1 MNVEQRHQ
9 EILND
14 LNQNGS
20 VRVRDLAEKFGV
32 TEDLIRKDLNVLE
45 NAGHLK
51 RNYGGAMPIRQNVQ
65 RILASK
71 KKILNMEAKN
81 RIAQKAF
88 SLIQDGQVIYLD
100 ISTTNV
106 VLARMIADSGLTVT
120 VVTNMLEIMDILSHS
135 NIEVVG
141 IGGHL
146 DYGREGFIGAL
157 AYESL
162 RHYRFDLAFVGAVG
176 IEADENAV
184 TILTAEEGL
193 TKRLMLK
200 NSAVRYLVCEEEK
213 LRRQGNY
220 QFACIEDFDALITDR
235 PLSASD
241 QKVFDEHFVKV
252 L

>member
-1 MNVEQRHQ
+1 MTVEERHQ
-9 EILND
+9 LILD
-14 LNQNGS
+14 ELHQKG
-20 VRVRDLAEKFGV
+20 RVKVKDLAERFSV

-45 NAGHLK
+45 QAGQLK
-51 RNYGGAMPIRQNVQ
+51 RNYGGALPIKQNVQ

-71 KKILNMEAKN
+71 KKILNMDAKN
-81 RIAQKAF
+81 RIAKKAF
-88 SLIQDGQVIYLD
+88 GLIRDGQVIYLD

-106 VLARMIADSGLTVT
+106 VLARLIADSGLTVT

-135 NIEVVG
+135 DIEVVG

-157 AYESL
+157 AYENL
-162 RHYRFDLAFVGAVG
+162 KNFRFDIAFVGAVG
-176 IEADENAV
+176 IETDDNAV

-193 TKRLMLK
+193 TKKLMLK
-200 NSAVRYLVCEEEK
+200 NSALRYLVCEEEK

-220 QFACIEDFDALITDR
+220 QFATIDEFDALITDK
-235 PLSASD
+235 PLSETD
-241 QKVFDEHFVKV
+241 QKVFDENFVKV